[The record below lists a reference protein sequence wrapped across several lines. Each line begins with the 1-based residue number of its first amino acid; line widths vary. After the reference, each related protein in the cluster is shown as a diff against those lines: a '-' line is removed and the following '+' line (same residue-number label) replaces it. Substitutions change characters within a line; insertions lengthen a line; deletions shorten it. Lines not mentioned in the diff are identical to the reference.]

1 MNQQLSA
8 MPAATRSRRWYFAI
22 ATLLLVIAAF
32 FRLWNLSTAP
42 PGMSAGELVNA
53 QISDRVR
60 EGHISVVYDEVRPGR
75 EGLYYAILA
84 GSTSITGRGLILWR
98 LPSVWLAML
107 SLAMTVTLTRRLF
120 GVRISL
126 MTLGLM
132 AITFWPVWLGRTV
145 MHVTLMPLMTT
156 SVLYATTRA
165 FQARYQPVAG
175 FWFVLSG
182 ILLGLAQYAHI
193 TAWTLLVIPTGFIV
207 YRMFINPAEVR
218 RHWLNIFYV
227 VLLIIVTIL
236 PLVIFLFRHPGA
248 REAVPVAQQLNL
260 IVDIPQRVIMS
271 LAGLVLRGD
280 MFPNHNL
287 PGRPVLGPIMGML
300 MVIGIGLSLARWRS
314 SAYGLILIWLV
325 SGLLPVALLPR
336 KPDFEHMVVLM
347 PVVFMFPAIGLWSIY
362 CHIRARLSEHR
373 RDELALAGG
382 VVVALL
388 IGGSAIWNFRD
399 YFIRWPALGDVR
411 LNHQADLGLL
421 AHYLDTSQDPTPISV
436 CSTPVDWTADPFALS
451 NKDLL
456 SYFMHRHNLPIR
468 YFDCD
473 QSLIL
478 ANGGESQRLIF
489 PSGHYYDHLP
499 GPLLS
504 WMRYAE
510 NEYVEGIRP
519 DVIMRLDVGQQLA
532 DIAGA
537 FTTTAPTAWAPETG
551 ESRLA
556 PLPVSFGY
564 NVTFLGYIVRDLSIR
579 PGDYVE
585 LTTYWRVDGPPPPEL
600 TLFTH
605 LLGSPVVVLA
615 QNDRLGVAISEL
627 QVRDVFLQYSLIQT
641 PTGTTSGLY
650 PLSVGLYLPSSGTRL
665 QVFENGVARSDRLF
679 LERVTIEP

>member
-1 MNQQLSA
+1 MNQPSSA
-8 MPAATRSRRWYFAI
+8 SQASKPARRWYFAI
-22 ATLLLVIAAF
+22 AALLLVVAAF

-42 PGMSAGELVNA
+42 PGMSAEELVNA

-60 EGHISVVYDEVRPGR
+60 EGDISVVYDQIRPGR
-75 EGLYYAILA
+75 EGLYYALLA

-126 MTLGLM
+126 MALGLM
-132 AITFWPVWLGRTV
+132 SVTFWPVWMGRTV
-145 MHVTLMPLMTT
+145 MHVTLMPLTIA
-156 SVLYATTRA
+156 SVLYAMTRA
-165 FQARYQPVAG
+165 FQTRRPTVAG
-175 FWFVLSG
+175 FWFALSG
-182 ILLGLAQYAHI
+182 IMLGLAQYVHI

-207 YRMFINPAEVR
+207 YRIFINPTEVR

-248 REAVPVAQQLNL
+248 REAVPVAQQANL
-260 IVDIPQRVIMS
+260 VTDIPERVIMS

-287 PGRPVLGPIMGML
+287 PGRPVLGPLMGIL
-300 MVIGIGLSLARWRS
+300 MVIGVGVSLARWRS
-314 SAYGLILIWLV
+314 PAYGLSIIWLI

-336 KPDFEHMVVLM
+336 KPDFEYMVVLL
-347 PVVFMFPAIGLWSIY
+347 PVVFMLPAIGLRAIY
-362 CHIRARLSEHR
+362 CQVRGRLAEHR
-373 RDELALAGG
+373 RAGFALAAG
-382 VVVALL
+382 VAVALL
-388 IGGSAIWNFRD
+388 IGGSAIRTFQD

-421 AHYLDTSQDPTPISV
+421 AHYLDTSRDPTPISV
-436 CSTPVDWTADPFALS
+436 CSTPVDRSTNPFALS

-489 PSGHYYDHLP
+489 PRGHYYDHLP

-504 WMRYAE
+504 WMRYAQ
-510 NEYVEGIRP
+510 NERVEGIRP
-519 DVIMRLDVGQQLA
+519 DVIMRVDVGRQLA
-532 DIAGA
+532 DAAGA

-551 ESRLA
+551 QSRLA
-556 PLPVSFGY
+556 SLPVSFGY
-564 NVTFLGYIVRDLSIR
+564 NVTFLGYTVRDLSIR
-579 PGDYVE
+579 PGDYIE

-600 TLFTH
+600 TLFNH
-605 LLGSPVVVLA
+605 LLGGSVVVLA
-615 QNDRLGVAISEL
+615 QNDRLGVDITEL
-627 QVRDVFLQYSLIQT
+627 QVRDVFIQYSLIQS
-641 PTGTTSGLY
+641 PTGATSGLY

-665 QVFENGVARSDRLF
+665 EVFENGVARSDRLF
-679 LERVTIEP
+679 LERVAIEP